1 MKKNISV
8 IIPLYNGEKYIAQCI
23 DSILTQDLDE
33 INYEIVI
40 VNDGSIDGSADIVD
54 KYQLEYPNIIKVIH
68 QENKGASEAR
78 KTGLRYATGDYL
90 VFLDSDDW
98 MEKNALKQMY
108 SRCILNNLDF
118 LECTFVKYIT
128 PSRSYYTRHKYVGIF
143 SQEEFYPILFDVNE
157 EIAVTCAMSRRIL
170 WTEDVFLPANVRLP
184 NEDLFPLYTLATKIK
199 RIEIT
204 NDMPIYHYRY
214 NPNSA
219 THTNVLLK
227 QQSLWK
233 DYFTILRNR
242 LSLLNILDRY
252 EQKLR
257 MMEVNRLAFNVE
269 SYDVKD
275 DWFQKILNYDIS
287 YFDSKHKIL
296 AMLLK
301 FPWLCRNVV
310 KLNRSLKRI

>member
-8 IIPLYNGEKYIAQCI
+8 IIPLYNGEKYIAHCI
-23 DSILTQDLDE
+23 ESILTQDLGE

-40 VNDGSIDGSADIVD
+40 VNDGSIDGSADIVN
-54 KYQLEYPNIIKVIH
+54 KYQLEYSSVIRVIH

-78 KTGLRYATGDYL
+78 KTGLRYASGDYL

-98 MEKNALKQMY
+98 IEKNALKQMY
-108 SRCILNNLDF
+108 DRCILNDLDF

-128 PSRSYYTRHKYVGIF
+128 PNKSYFTKHKYIGVF
-143 SQEEFYPILFDVNE
+143 SKEEFYPILFDVNE

-170 WTEDVFLPANVRLP
+170 WTEDLFLPANVRLP

-227 QQSLWK
+227 QQSLWR
-233 DYFTILRNR
+233 DYFFILRNR
-242 LSLLNILDRY
+242 LSTLNVLDRY

-269 SYDVKD
+269 SYNVKD
-275 DWFQKILNYDIS
+275 EWFQKILSYDIS
-287 YFDSKHKIL
+287 YFDFKHKIL
-296 AMLLK
+296 AILLK
-301 FPWLCRNVV
+301 FPWICRNVV
-310 KLNRSLKRI
+310 KLNRSLKQI